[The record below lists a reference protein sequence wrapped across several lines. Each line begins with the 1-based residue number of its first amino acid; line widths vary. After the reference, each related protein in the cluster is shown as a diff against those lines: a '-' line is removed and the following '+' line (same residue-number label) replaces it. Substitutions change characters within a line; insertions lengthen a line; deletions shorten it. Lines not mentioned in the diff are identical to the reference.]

1 LRTRLETLPDVRV
14 LDKGAR
20 RCAIVSFTLDGE
32 SPESVK
38 KRLRGENINVSVS
51 EAASTL
57 FDMKERGLSSLIRAS
72 VHYYNTEDEIDR
84 LIQALTR

>member
-1 LRTRLETLPDVRV
+1 MLPDVRV
-14 LDKGAR
+14 RDKGAR
-20 RCAIVSFTLDGE
+20 RCAIVSFSLDGA
-32 SPESVK
+32 SPESVE

-51 EAASTL
+51 EASSTL

-84 LIQALTR
+84 LIQALER